1 MAKFHSFLPTRVL
14 TYVRFSVSAL
24 VVAFLCGSSLW
35 ADYNAATAD
44 LSADWTVTS
53 SNGVTLDGS
62 VLSSANHTGALTIS
76 SDPTFTLT
84 NGAVFEQSGNI
95 ASGNHK
101 ALVVKGGGTLKLTC
115 AGSLNSQNNGFWGFY
130 FYDGSVIDTTG
141 AGFMC
146 LYGYSNNMLFYGDGE
161 LIIGTNIWTKTTTE
175 FHAYSGANGKLTQST
190 ASGISDASG
199 LNLSTAGTV
208 TFNVEQNAT
217 LTSTVRI
224 YDEGSTGGITK
235 TGAGTMTILNANN
248 DYKKG
253 TTISA
258 GKLVLSGA
266 GNLTATSGVSIA
278 SGATLEFKDNDS
290 NGEGGTVTFS
300 RTVSGAGNLVKSGTG
315 TVTLSGSNTFT
326 GNVTISGG
334 TLNVTKSA
342 SLGANSSSRTINIGN
357 GAELVISVDNLIA
370 NAHYDQ
376 SVRYVL
382 DGGRISNSGQVYNY
396 IQNLT
401 LKNGASVYAA
411 DGASVWKA
419 YKFHNINVERNADG
433 SAGLPVEISASNKDY
448 ATIAFGGKSDTIKAG
463 TSVSTINVAE
473 ITSVSASVND
483 NVSDFIISAVVKDS
497 LYQTDGALT
506 NATEIV
512 KTGAGTL
519 EFSAAN
525 VHTGKTTISEGT
537 VKLTGAGTLGS
548 GAVENNGTLE
558 FAHDSTQTISNII
571 SGSGSVVK
579 SGSGKLT
586 LSGNNTYSGE
596 TTISGGML
604 LVPSTASLATSQVT
618 VTEGGKFQTGA
629 TLDGIPVNLD
639 GGTFVIGDTSASKEL
654 MIGALTLNGGTIS
667 FNFNDSVFVDDYGY
681 HSDADWLHVSSASLS
696 SGVIDLTFNGSSAED
711 WWNVIK
717 NNYNENGYEIITG
730 PISDSESF
738 NSNNVT
744 VSVNGTPSDSWTLT
758 AKSSG
763 LYLFATEDQPGPEPG
778 NVWYDA
784 NTSDIDLLDWMID
797 GTNKVGA
804 KFTEGSNSETFS
816 GSVALT
822 GAGEF
827 KIGSGQNLTLSE
839 EVTGDGALTKT
850 GEGTLT
856 LSLAPG
862 YTGSTAVETGTLVLS
877 AGGTLNNLSGAGTVD
892 NSGKALTLNN
902 TSNSEFSGIITG
914 AGAVTKSGSG
924 TLELSGEN
932 AYTGATTVS
941 AGELVFSGSVLPVSA
956 MTATGGAL
964 VFGTEGETITIKRNS
979 SVNANGGAV
988 RVDGN
993 LVFEAPGSGFVACDG
1008 SWTGSGSMTLDGGYI
1023 RVGTN
1028 FNTTTGINFN
1038 GGSILNNNNDGVLA
1052 SDLTITKDGSTMQ
1065 AGWSKSLTFTGA
1077 LKGNASL
1084 TVGSDSG
1091 WLIFSG
1097 NGSAYQGSLLV
1108 KGQMRVGVANTDSSD
1123 VSEYI
1128 GGKVI
1133 NLNGGTIQNNNNNIT
1148 FTNDLN
1154 VMTETG
1160 FKAGWSK
1167 SITLTG
1173 NVTGSAKLKLVS
1185 DSGWLILKTHS
1196 DGDAFTGPFQTG
1208 WASTSSRGQTRLA
1221 AEQPLGA
1228 NAGILYNYG
1237 YLDMNGYSQKFKGVV
1252 DDGANNKKGRIYNTT
1267 ANKSTVTFDITNQ
1280 NLSYAGTIESNVE
1293 LIVNASGAG
1302 TQTFTNG
1309 GSSFTG
1315 NATINGGKIRMTGK
1329 GSSNNSPIG
1338 KVSNTRYV
1346 YVNDGGE
1353 LVFANQDVLANAHNY
1368 APINFVVDGGKIS
1381 NEGAYYNFL
1390 QNTTF
1395 KNGGQLYAS
1404 DGNATW
1410 KAFKLLNVTVARNDD
1425 DAAGAPVLFSADS
1438 SKSDAT
1444 IAFGDISDVIKAGNS
1459 VSTVNVAEIT
1469 SANAAVNDNV
1479 SDLVIS
1485 AVIAD
1490 PVYQTTDAL
1499 KHSTQIIKTGAGT
1512 MELTAANTITG
1523 KTTIS
1528 EGAIKLSGSGTL
1540 GSGAVENNGTLEFAH
1555 ESDQTFSNAIS
1566 GTGAVVKSGSGT
1578 LTISNNNYSYT
1589 GETTVSGGTLLVT
1602 SAGSLSTSKVTVAST
1617 SGAIFQ
1623 TGADLNGVEFEL
1635 GQGGTFVI
1643 GESSA
1648 SKEITIGALT
1658 LSGGTVNFDFNDVA
1672 SQSADW
1678 LHVSSASMNSG
1689 IINLTFNT
1697 SSEDDWWNVI
1707 DSYED
1712 GFPIISGTI
1721 VDYQNFNPSNV
1732 RVAVN
1737 GTVSSDW
1744 KLTAANDAILLM
1756 TSNDEP
1762 VPSEPWYYANT
1773 SDISLQNWTI
1783 DGTNKLGAKFTEG
1796 GDAATFEGGVALNAN
1811 GVFEIGTGHNLTVSG
1826 VISGNG
1832 GLEKTGAGTLTL
1844 SGDNTYTGETKVSA
1858 GTLNLT
1864 KVGKKGT
1871 LATGSV
1877 LTVDGASSVVT
1888 GHGDIFGY
1896 GDETLGTINLTN
1908 GGTLH
1913 NDATNAHITVGA
1925 AINMN
1930 NGVISSENGNGS
1942 NVFGNYVFDNAINV
1956 LGGTDNAI
1964 TANRITLRYY
1974 TSTPGEAGGKITVA
1988 DGAKLTIS
1996 SRIDDPDGYFVPL
2009 VKQGAG
2015 TLVLSGDCY
2024 YTTGTFVNG
2033 GTLQLTKTGQKG
2045 TLATGSTVTVDGAA
2059 SVLAGHGDILGYSSS
2074 SVGTV
2079 NLQNGGTF
2087 YNDSSDAHVTVG
2099 AAINMNNGVITADPT
2114 AQGGG
2119 EFGNFVFDNAINV
2132 TGGTDNAIS
2141 ANRITLRQYDGT
2153 SAEEVGGKI
2162 TVAEGA
2168 KLTISSQIM
2177 AHNSAKVVPLVKLG
2191 AGELVLSG
2199 DSTFTTGTF
2208 VNEGTLR
2215 LTKVGK
2221 KGTLAAGS
2229 AITVDGATSV
2239 LTGHGDIFGYADETV
2254 GTINL
2259 TNGGT
2264 LHNDATNAHVTVG
2277 AAVNMNNGVISSEN
2291 GAGSNVFGNYV
2302 FDNAINVTGGTD
2314 NEINA
2319 NRISLRMYPNT
2330 PGNAGGQIT
2339 VAQDAQLKIS
2349 SQIIDPDA
2357 NTTSMVKQGA
2367 GTLTLSGDNTY
2378 TTPTTVSEGTLQ
2390 LTDAAVKANS
2400 STEVAQNATMEYNVA
2415 SGEKSLDFTTSN
2427 TTVSGSGNV
2436 AKTGAGKLKIKAD
2449 GTQFSAGQFTVSA
2462 GELDFKGQYNGNML
2476 VQSGATLSPGNSVG
2490 SLTVYGDVTIDAGAT
2505 GLFEFSAFNK
2515 NQYDTLTIANAD
2527 DVFSVDTN
2535 SIIKLY
2541 FEGNDADLWAAEGA
2555 QYKLVSDEGFAAGTI
2570 DMSDL
2575 LGNYNTLFGLEGRTD
2590 GLYLIGLG
2598 AGPIPPGPEPG
2609 SGVPEPST
2617 WALLALGAAGLL
2629 FWRKR
2634 K

>member
-1 MAKFHSFLPTRVL
+1 MANIRSFLPTRVL
-14 TYVRFSVSAL
+14 TFVRFTVSVL
-24 VVAFLCGSSLW
+24 FVAFFCGSSIW
-35 ADYNAATAD
+35 ADYDAATAD
-44 LSADWTVTS
+44 LSAAWTVTS

-62 VLSSANHTGALTIS
+62 VLNYANHTGTLTIS
-76 SDPTFTLT
+76 SDPNFTLT

-95 ASGNHK
+95 TTGNHK

-130 FYDGSVIDTTG
+130 FYDGSVIDTSG

-146 LYGYSNNMLFYGDGE
+146 LYGSSSNLRFYGDGE
-161 LIIGTNIWTKTTTE
+161 LIIGTNVWTKTTTE
-175 FHAYSGANGKLTQST
+175 LVAYSGVNAKISQST
-190 ASGISDASG
+190 ASGISDATG

-208 TFNVEQNAT
+208 KFNIEENAT
-217 LTSTVRI
+217 LTSSARI

-266 GNLTATSGVSIA
+266 GNLTATSGVSVA

-326 GNVTISGG
+326 GDVTISGG

-342 SLGANSSSRTINIGN
+342 SLGANSSSRTISIGN

-433 SAGLPVEISASNKDY
+433 AAGLPVEISASNKDY

-473 ITSVSASVND
+473 ITSVSASIND

-558 FAHDSTQTISNII
+558 FAHDSTQTFSNSI
-571 SGSGSVVK
+571 SGWGSVVK
-579 SGSGKLT
+579 SGAGKLT
-586 LSGNNTYSGE
+586 LSGSNSYSGE
-596 TTISGGML
+596 TTVSGGTL

-618 VTEGGKFQTGA
+618 VTTGGKFQTGA
-629 TLDGIPVNLD
+629 DLTGVPVNLD
-639 GGTFVIGDTSASKEL
+639 GGTFVVGDTSASKTVN
-654 MIGALTLNGGTIS
+654 IGALTLNGGTICYD
-667 FNFNDSVFVDDYGY
+667 FNDCTVLDDGYNVDT
-681 HSDADWLHVSSASLS
+681 DWLKVSSASLS
-696 SGVIDLTFNGSSAED
+696 SGVIDLSFHGSSAED

-717 NNYNENGYEIITG
+717 NNYSESGFEIITG
-730 PISDSESF
+730 SISDSESF
-738 NSNNVT
+738 SSNDVK

-784 NTSDIDLLDWMID
+784 NTSDIDLLDWTID

-827 KIGSGQNLTLSE
+827 KIGTGQNLTLSE
-839 EVTGDGALTKT
+839 QVTGSGDLTKT

-902 TSNSEFSGIITG
+902 TSNSEFSGVITG
-914 AGAVTKSGSG
+914 AGAVAKTGSG

-932 AYTGATTVS
+932 SYTGATTVS
-941 AGELVFSGSVLPVSA
+941 EGELVFSGSVLPVSA
-956 MTATGGAL
+956 MSATGGAL

-1038 GGSILNNNNDGVLA
+1038 GGSILNNNNDAVLS

-1065 AGWSKSLTFTGA
+1065 AGWSKSLTLKGA

-1123 VSEYI
+1123 VSQYI

-1228 NAGILYNYG
+1228 NCGVLYNYG
-1237 YLDMNGYSQKFKGVV
+1237 YLDMNGFSQKFKGVV
-1252 DDGANNKKGRIYNTT
+1252 DDGANNKLGRIYNTT
-1267 ANKSTVTFDITNQ
+1267 GTKSVVTFDITNQ

-1293 LIVNASGAG
+1293 LIINASGAG

-1329 GSSNNSPIG
+1329 GSSGNSPIG
-1338 KVSNTRYV
+1338 KVSDSRYV

-1353 LVFANQDVLANAHNY
+1353 LVFANQDVLKNAHNY

-1425 DAAGAPVLFSADS
+1425 DAAGAPVLFSSDP
-1438 SKSDAT
+1438 SKPDAT
-1444 IAFGDISDVIKAGNS
+1444 IAFGDISSVIKEGNS

-1469 SANAAVNDNV
+1469 SANSAVNDNV

-1485 AVIAD
+1485 AVITD
-1490 PVYQTTDAL
+1490 PTYQTDGAL
-1499 KHSTQIIKTGAGT
+1499 KHATQIIKTGAGT
-1512 MELTAANTITG
+1512 MELTAANTMTG
-1523 KTTIS
+1523 KTVIS
-1528 EGAIKLSGSGTL
+1528 EGTIKLSGSGTL
-1540 GSGAVENNGTLEFAH
+1540 GSGAVENYGTLEFAH
-1555 ESDQTFSNAIS
+1555 ESDQTVSNAIS
-1566 GTGAVVKSGSGT
+1566 GSGAVTKTGSGKLT
-1578 LTISNNNYSYT
+1578 LPGAYTYT
-1589 GETTVSGGTLLVT
+1589 GETTVSGGTLLIPNG
-1602 SAGSLSTSKVTVAST
+1602 ASLATSKVTVASAT
-1617 SGAIFQ
+1617 GATFQ
-1623 TGADLNGVEFEL
+1623 TGANLNGIEFEL
-1635 GQGGTFVI
+1635 GQGGTLVV
-1643 GESSA
+1643 GETSA
-1648 SKEITIGALT
+1648 SSEITIGALT
-1658 LSGGTVNFDFNDVA
+1658 LSGGTISFDFNDVA

-1689 IINLTFNT
+1689 VINLTFNT
-1697 SSEDDWWNVI
+1697 SSEEGWANVI
-1707 DSYED
+1707 STSYAD
-1712 GFPIISGTI
+1712 GFPIITGTI
-1721 VDYQNFNPSNV
+1721 NNYESFNPNSV
-1732 RVAVN
+1732 KVAVN
-1737 GTVSSDW
+1737 GTTSSDW
-1744 KLTAANDAILLM
+1744 KLAATNNAILLV
-1756 TSNDEP
+1756 TANGDEP
-1762 VPSEPWYYANT
+1762 VEPWYFPN
-1773 SDISLQNWTI
+1773 SDSTLDSWTI
-1783 DGTNKLGAKFTEG
+1783 DGTDKQGVQFTD
-1796 GDAATFEGGVALNAN
+1796 GDSMTASYDGDVIMTGDGEFKV
-1811 GVFEIGTGHNLTVSG
+1811 GTGHNLTLGG
-1826 VISGNG
+1826 VISGVGN
-1832 GLEKTGAGTLTL
+1832 LNKTDAGVLTL
-1844 SGDNTYTGETKVSA
+1844 SGNNTYSGE
-1858 GTLNLT
+1858 
-1864 KVGKKGT
+1864 
-1871 LATGSV
+1871 
-1877 LTVDGASSVVT
+1877 
-1888 GHGDIFGY
+1888 
-1896 GDETLGTINLTN
+1896 
-1908 GGTLH
+1908 
-1913 NDATNAHITVGA
+1913 
-1925 AINMN
+1925 
-1930 NGVISSENGNGS
+1930 
-1942 NVFGNYVFDNAINV
+1942 
-1956 LGGTDNAI
+1956 
-1964 TANRITLRYY
+1964 
-1974 TSTPGEAGGKITVA
+1974 
-1988 DGAKLTIS
+1988 
-1996 SRIDDPDGYFVPL
+1996 
-2009 VKQGAG
+2009 
-2015 TLVLSGDCY
+2015 
-2024 YTTGTFVNG
+2024 
-2033 GTLQLTKTGQKG
+2033 
-2045 TLATGSTVTVDGAA
+2045 
-2059 SVLAGHGDILGYSSS
+2059 
-2074 SVGTV
+2074 
-2079 NLQNGGTF
+2079 
-2087 YNDSSDAHVTVG
+2087 
-2099 AAINMNNGVITADPT
+2099 
-2114 AQGGG
+2114 
-2119 EFGNFVFDNAINV
+2119 
-2132 TGGTDNAIS
+2132 
-2141 ANRITLRQYDGT
+2141 
-2153 SAEEVGGKI
+2153 
-2162 TVAEGA
+2162 
-2168 KLTISSQIM
+2168 
-2177 AHNSAKVVPLVKLG
+2177 
-2191 AGELVLSG
+2191 
-2199 DSTFTTGTF
+2199 
-2208 VNEGTLR
+2208 
-2215 LTKVGK
+2215 
-2221 KGTLAAGS
+2221 
-2229 AITVDGATSV
+2229 
-2239 LTGHGDIFGYADETV
+2239 
-2254 GTINL
+2254 
-2259 TNGGT
+2259 
-2264 LHNDATNAHVTVG
+2264 
-2277 AAVNMNNGVISSEN
+2277 
-2291 GAGSNVFGNYV
+2291 
-2302 FDNAINVTGGTD
+2302 
-2314 NEINA
+2314 
-2319 NRISLRMYPNT
+2319 
-2330 PGNAGGQIT
+2330 
-2339 VAQDAQLKIS
+2339 
-2349 SQIIDPDA
+2349 
-2357 NTTSMVKQGA
+2357 
-2367 GTLTLSGDNTY
+2367 
-2378 TTPTTVSEGTLQ
+2378 TTVSEGKLV
-2390 LTDAAVKANS
+2390 LTGAAIEANNS
-2400 STEVAQNATMEYNVA
+2400 SIEITGDAVLEYNVP
-2415 SGEKSLDFTTSN
+2415 SEEKSLNFTESE
-2427 TTVSGSGNV
+2427 TTVTGGKV
-2436 AKTGAGKLKIKAD
+2436 IKTGAGALKILAT
-2449 GTQFSAGQFTVSA
+2449 GEQFSADNFAVKA
-2462 GELDFKGQYNGNML
+2462 GELDFKGQYNGDL
-2476 VQSGATLSPGNSVG
+2476 FVESGATLSPGNSVG
-2490 SLTVYGDVTIDAGAT
+2490 DLTVYGNVTIETGAT
-2505 GLFEFSAFNK
+2505 GLFEFSAFNE
-2515 NQYDTLTIANAD
+2515 NQYDTLTIANAE

-2535 SIIKLY
+2535 SIIKLF
-2541 FEGNDADLWAAEGA
+2541 FEAGDADLWAAEVA
-2555 QYKLVSDEGFAAGTI
+2555 EYKLVSDEGFASGTI

-2575 LGNYNTLFGLEGRTD
+2575 LGNFTNLFGLEGRTD

-2617 WALLALGAAGLL
+2617 WMLLALGVAGLMY
-2629 FWRKR
+2629 WQKR
-2634 K
+2634 KN

>member
-1 MAKFHSFLPTRVL
+1 MANFQNCSFLPTRVL
-14 TYVRFSVSAL
+14 TYVRFLVSVL
-24 VVAFLCGSSLW
+24 CIAFLCGSSLW

-44 LSADWTVTS
+44 LGAAWTVTS

-62 VLSSANHTGALTIS
+62 VLNYAKHTGTLTIS
-76 SDPTFTLT
+76 SDPNFTLT

-95 ASGNHK
+95 TSGNHK
-101 ALVVKGGGTLKLTC
+101 AIVAKGGGTLKLTC
-115 AGSLNSQNNGFWGFY
+115 AGSLNSQNNGLWGFY

-146 LYGYSNNMLFYGDGE
+146 LYGSSSNLRFYGDGE
-161 LIIGTNIWTKTTTE
+161 LIIGTNVWTKTTTE
-175 FHAYSGANGKLTQST
+175 LVVYSGANAKISQST

-199 LNLSTAGTV
+199 LNLSTAGSV
-208 TFNVEQNAT
+208 TFNVEENAT

-235 TGAGTMTILNANN
+235 TGAGTMTILNSNN
-248 DYKKG
+248 EYNKG

-290 NGEGGTVTFS
+290 NGEGGAVTFS
-300 RTVSGAGNLVKSGTG
+300 RTISGAGNLVKSGTG
-315 TVTLSGSNTFT
+315 TVTLSGSNTFI
-326 GNVTISGG
+326 GNITISGG

-342 SLGANSSSRTINIGN
+342 SLGANSSSRTIAIGN
-357 GAELVISVDNLIA
+357 GAELVIAVDNLIA

-376 SVRYVL
+376 SVNYVL

-401 LKNGASVYAA
+401 LKNGSSVYAA

-419 YKFHNINVERNADG
+419 YKFHNINVERNADD
-433 SAGLPVEISASNKDY
+433 SAGLPVEISASNNEY
-448 ATIAFGGKSDTIKAG
+448 ATIAFGAKSDTIKAG

-473 ITSVSASVND
+473 ITSVDASVND
-483 NVSDFIISAVVKDS
+483 NVSDFKISAVIKDS
-497 LYQTDGALT
+497 LYQTSGALT
-506 NATEIV
+506 NSTEIV

-525 VHTGKTTISEGT
+525 LHTGKTTISEGT

-558 FAHDSTQTISNII
+558 FAHDSTQTISNAI
-571 SGSGSVVK
+571 SGLGSVVK
-579 SGSGKLT
+579 SGAGKLT
-586 LSGNNTYSGE
+586 LSGSNSYSGE
-596 TTISGGML
+596 TTISGGTL

-629 TLDGIPVNLD
+629 TLVGIPVNLD
-639 GGTFVIGDTSASKEL
+639 CGTFVIGDTSASKEL
-654 MIGALTLNGGTIS
+654 MIGALTLTGGTIC
-667 FNFNDSVFVDDYGY
+667 FDFNDCTVLDDGYNVDT
-681 HSDADWLHVSSASLS
+681 DWLKVSSASLS
-696 SGVIDLTFNGSSAED
+696 SGVIDLSFHGSSAED

-717 NNYNENGYEIITG
+717 NNYSESGFEIITG
-730 PISDSESF
+730 QISDSERF

-758 AKSSG
+758 AKSGG

-784 NTSDIDLLDWMID
+784 NTSDIDLLDWTID

-804 KFTEGSNSETFS
+804 KFTEGSDSETFS

-827 KIGSGQNLTLSE
+827 QIGAGQNLTLSE

-856 LSLAPG
+856 LSQAPG

-902 TSNSEFSGIITG
+902 TSNSEFSGVIKG
-914 AGAVTKSGSG
+914 AGAVAKTGSG

-1038 GGSILNNNNDGVLA
+1038 GGSILNNNNDGILT

-1065 AGWSKSLTFTGA
+1065 AGWSKSLTLKGA

-1123 VSEYI
+1123 VSQYI

-1196 DGDAFTGPFQTG
+1196 DNDAFTGPFQTG

-1228 NAGILYNYG
+1228 NCGVLYNYG

-1252 DDGANNKKGRIYNTT
+1252 DDGSNNKLGRIYNTT
-1267 ANKSTVTFDITNQ
+1267 GTKSVVTFDITSQ

-1315 NATINGGKIRMTGK
+1315 NATINGGTIRMTGK
-1329 GSSNNSPIG
+1329 GTSGNSPIG
-1338 KVSNTRYV
+1338 KVSDTRSV
-1346 YVNDGGE
+1346 YVNNGGE

-1425 DAAGAPVLFSADS
+1425 DAAGAPVLFSADP
-1438 SKSDAT
+1438 SKPDAT
-1444 IAFGDISDVIKAGNS
+1444 IAFGDISSVIKEGNS

-1469 SANAAVNDNV
+1469 SANASVNDNV

-1485 AVIAD
+1485 AVITD
-1490 PVYQTTDAL
+1490 PTYQTDGAL
-1499 KHSTQIIKTGAGT
+1499 KHATQIIKTGAGT

-1528 EGAIKLSGSGTL
+1528 EGTIKLSGSGTL
-1540 GSGAVENNGTLEFAH
+1540 GSGEVENNATLEFAH

-1602 SAGSLSTSKVTVAST
+1602 SAGSLSTSKVTVASAT
-1617 SGAIFQ
+1617 GATFQ
-1623 TGADLNGVEFEL
+1623 TGANLNGIDFEL
-1635 GQGGTFVI
+1635 GQGGTFII

-1658 LSGGTVNFDFNDVA
+1658 LSGGTISFDFNDIA
-1672 SQSADW
+1672 SESADW
-1678 LHVSSASMNSG
+1678 LKVSSASMNSG
-1689 IINLTFNT
+1689 VINLTFNS
-1697 SSEDDWWNVI
+1697 SSEEDWANVI
-1707 DSYED
+1707 STSYAD

-1721 VDYQNFNPSNV
+1721 TNYESFNPNSV

-1744 KLTAANDAILLM
+1744 KLTAANNAILLM

-1762 VPSEPWYYANT
+1762 VPSEPWYFANT

-1783 DGTNKLGAKFTEG
+1783 DGTEKLGAKFTEG
-1796 GDAATFEGGVALNAN
+1796 DDAATFTGGVALSAN
-1811 GVFEIGTGHNLTVSG
+1811 GEFEISDGKNLTISG
-1826 VISGNG
+1826 VISGEG

-1844 SGDNTYTGETKVSA
+1844 SGDNTYTGETKVSE
-1858 GTLNLT
+1858 GTLQLT

-1871 LATGSV
+1871 LATGSTV
-1877 LTVDGASSVVT
+1877 TVDGATSKVV

-1896 GDETLGTINLTN
+1896 TDETVGTINLTN

-1913 NDATNAHITVGA
+1913 NDSTDGHITIGA

-1930 NGVISSENGNGS
+1930 NGVISAEDGWGDG
-1942 NVFGNYVFDNAINV
+1942 FGNYVFDNAINV

-1964 TANRITLRYY
+1964 TANKITLRQAPG
-1974 TSTPGEAGGKITVA
+1974 TPGNAGGKFTVA

-1996 SRIDDPDGYFVPL
+1996 SQIADADGDTVPL
-2009 VKQGAG
+2009 VKLGEG
-2015 TLVLSGDCY
+2015 TLVLSGDNTY
-2024 YTTGTFVNG
+2024 SHGTTVSA
-2033 GTLQLTKTGQKG
+2033 GTLQ
-2045 TLATGSTVTVDGAA
+2045 
-2059 SVLAGHGDILGYSSS
+2059 
-2074 SVGTV
+2074 
-2079 NLQNGGTF
+2079 
-2087 YNDSSDAHVTVG
+2087 
-2099 AAINMNNGVITADPT
+2099 
-2114 AQGGG
+2114 
-2119 EFGNFVFDNAINV
+2119 
-2132 TGGTDNAIS
+2132 
-2141 ANRITLRQYDGT
+2141 
-2153 SAEEVGGKI
+2153 
-2162 TVAEGA
+2162 
-2168 KLTISSQIM
+2168 
-2177 AHNSAKVVPLVKLG
+2177 
-2191 AGELVLSG
+2191 
-2199 DSTFTTGTF
+2199 
-2208 VNEGTLR
+2208 

-2221 KGTLAAGS
+2221 KGTLATGS
-2229 AITVDGATSV
+2229 EVTVDGATSKV
-2239 LTGHGDIFGYADETV
+2239 VGHGDIFGYTDETV

-2264 LHNDATNAHVTVG
+2264 LHNDSTDSHITVG
-2277 AAVNMNNGVISSEN
+2277 AAINMNNGVISAENGSGSDTYGNYVFDNAVNVLGGTDNAITATRISLRQAPGTPGNAGGKFTVADGAKLTISSQIDNADGDTVPLVKLGAGTLVLSGDSTHTYGTFVNEGTLQLTKTGKKGTLATGSTVTVDGATSKVVGHGDIFGYTDETVGTINLTNGGTLHNDSTGDHITMGAVVNMNNGVISAEN
-2291 GAGSNVFGNYV
+2291 GSGSDTFGNYV
-2302 FDNAINVTGGTD
+2302 FDNAVNVLGGTD
-2314 NEINA
+2314 NAIAA
-2319 NRISLRMYPNT
+2319 NKITLRNL
-2330 PGNAGGQIT
+2330 GAAGAGQFN
-2339 VAQDAQLKIS
+2339 VADGAKLTIS
-2349 SQIIDPDA
+2349 SQIADPDG
-2357 NTTSMVKQGA
+2357 SFVSLVKQGA
-2367 GTLTLSGDNTY
+2367 GTLVLSGDNTY
-2378 TTPTTVSEGTLQ
+2378 TKGANVNEGTLQ
-2390 LTDAAVKANS
+2390 LTGDAVKANS
-2400 STEVAQNATMEYNVA
+2400 SIAIAENATLEYNVA

-2427 TTVSGSGNV
+2427 TTVSGNGNV

-2449 GTQFSAGQFTVSA
+2449 GEQFSVSNFTVEA
-2462 GELDFKGQYNGNML
+2462 GELDFKGQYNGDL
-2476 VQSGATLSPGNSVG
+2476 AVQRGATLSPGNSVG
-2490 SLTVYGDVTIDAGAT
+2490 DLTVYGNVTIDAGAT
-2505 GLFEFSAFNK
+2505 GLFEFSAYNE
-2515 NQYDTLTIANAD
+2515 NQFDTLTIANAD
-2527 DVFSVDTN
+2527 NAFLVDTN

-2541 FEGNDADLWAAEGA
+2541 FEGNDADLWAADGA
-2555 QYKLVSDEGFAAGTI
+2555 EYKLVSDEGFVSATT
-2570 DMSDL
+2570 DLSSL
-2575 LGNYNTLFGLEGRTD
+2575 LGNFTNLFGLEGRTD
-2590 GLYLIGLG
+2590 GLYLVALN
-2598 AGPIPPGPEPG
+2598 GPIPPEPG

-2617 WALLALGAAGLL
+2617 WALLALGVVVLL
-2629 FWRKR
+2629 LRKR
-2634 K
+2634 VRN